1 MQNLKKEKWKKVIR
15 FIRRKIKVNAKIK
28 SALPEFRVVINKSNL
43 YVTAQVLDLTG
54 NVLACISDKWMA
66 APTKTERAL
75 LAGQSL
81 ADLMKKKG
89 IEKATFDRN
98 GYLYHGRVKAMADG
112 LRKGGITL

>member
-1 MQNLKKEKWKKVIR
+1 
-15 FIRRKIKVNAKIK
+15 
-28 SALPEFRVVINKSNL
+28 
-43 YVTAQVLDLTG
+43 
-54 NVLACISDKWMA
+54 MA